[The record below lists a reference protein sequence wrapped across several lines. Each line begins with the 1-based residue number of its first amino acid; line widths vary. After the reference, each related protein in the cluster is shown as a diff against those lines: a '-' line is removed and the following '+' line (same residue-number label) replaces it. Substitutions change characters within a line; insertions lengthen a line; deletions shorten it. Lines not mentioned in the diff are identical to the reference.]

1 VEEIGKTEGEGEG
14 EGQGE
19 GGDGET
25 LEGGTSSMPA
35 LDMSMS
41 SGGKARR
48 NKKLEKEAFNWA
60 RKFERLK
67 RFQIKHG
74 HVQVKKSSP
83 DDQVP
88 PN

>member
-1 VEEIGKTEGEGEG
+1 MEEIGKTEGEGEG

-25 LEGGTSSMPA
+25 LEGGTS
-35 LDMSMS
+35 SMS